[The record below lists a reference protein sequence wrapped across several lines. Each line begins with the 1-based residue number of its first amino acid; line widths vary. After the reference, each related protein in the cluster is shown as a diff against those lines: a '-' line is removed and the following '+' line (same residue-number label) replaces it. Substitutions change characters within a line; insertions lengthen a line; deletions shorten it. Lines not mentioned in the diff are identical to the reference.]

1 MKNKAVNSTNVIAVI
16 PCRYA
21 SKRLPGKPLLNET
34 GKPLVQHVYENVLG
48 CASIDRVIVATD
60 DERIYKVAKGFGAE
74 VEMTS
79 SDHISGTDRIAE
91 VASRIE
97 GNIFVNVQG
106 DEPEIDPD
114 CIDKAVA
121 VLADDEDCAVST
133 VCSPISDEAELEDP
147 NTVKCVT
154 DTNGYALY
162 FSRSPVPHGRPGSG
176 LKHHGIYCFRREVLL
191 EFPKLEPAEIEKAE
205 HLEQLRLLWY
215 GYRIKVC
222 LADCV
227 PKGIDTMKDYKAF
240 VARIKTG
247 KK

>member
-1 MKNKAVNSTNVIAVI
+1 MNSVNVIAVI

-21 SKRLPGKPLLNET
+21 SKRLPGKLLLRET

-60 DERIYKVAKGFGAE
+60 DERIYEAAKGFGAE

-97 GNIFVNVQG
+97 GDIFVNVQG
-106 DEPEIDPD
+106 DEPEIDPG

-121 VLADDEDCAVST
+121 VLADDEDCDMST
-133 VCSPISDEAELEDP
+133 VCSPISDEAELNDP
-147 NTVKCVT
+147 NTVKCVI
-154 DTNGYALY
+154 DTKSYALY
-162 FSRSPVPHGRPGSG
+162 FTRAPLETS

-191 EFPKLEPAEIEKAE
+191 EFPKLNPPDIERAER
-205 HLEQLRLLWY
+205 LEQLRLLWY
-215 GYRIKVC
+215 GYRIRVC
-222 LADCV
+222 LADSV
-227 PKGIDTMKDYKAF
+227 PKGIDTMDDYKAF
-240 VARIKTG
+240 VARAVK
-247 KK
+247 